1 MSTVVP
7 NVARNLNCSCV
18 RPRNRPLPPAP
29 GAAAPGCRRLSR
41 CLESVGQAGAA
52 GRAPPLVAPAPSEG
66 WVTRRPWASGKGEEM
81 QLTDSSGKADLLR
94 RVRRIEG
101 QARGVACMIE
111 EDRDCHEI
119 LQQLA
124 AIRSAAHQATVALVR
139 VYATECMASD
149 GSPEEI
155 ADALATALSRLA

>member
-1 MSTVVP
+1 
-7 NVARNLNCSCV
+7 
-18 RPRNRPLPPAP
+18 
-29 GAAAPGCRRLSR
+29 
-41 CLESVGQAGAA
+41 
-52 GRAPPLVAPAPSEG
+52 
-66 WVTRRPWASGKGEEM
+66 M

-101 QARGVACMIE
+101 QARGVARMIE
-111 EDRDCHEI
+111 EDRDCREV

-139 VYATECMASD
+139 AYATECVASD
-149 GSPEEI
+149 GSAEEI